1 MTNLYIYL
9 ILNREMSKVLLR
21 SRPRNVCPPTS
32 LLLNIVLEIL
42 DRPTRKEKEINFTQ
56 NGKKA
61 NYPCLQT
68 T

>member
-1 MTNLYIYL
+1 
-9 ILNREMSKVLLR
+9 MSKVLLR

-32 LLLNIVLEIL
+32 FLLNIVLEIL
-42 DRPTRKEKEINFTQ
+42 DRPMRKEKETNFTQ